1 MFTHSKIKFSNKSFR
16 NFLSS
21 EINYSFK
28 TISTNKEKKY
38 KIILS
43 LNTNKSCRLP
53 KVLHFLH
60 GQISNNLATICNL
73 SFSTGIFPVIVKI
86 DKIIPI
92 HKKNYKLEVYNY
104 RLILTYPILIKFLK
118 NSFTADQKNFLKKRN
133 ALLQIVWIQKRF
145 PHEPCHFNF
154 ARKHTESTK

>member
-1 MFTHSKIKFSNKSFR
+1 MFTHSKIKFSNKPFR

-21 EINYSFK
+21 EINYSFI
-28 TISTNKEKKY
+28 TISTNKEKKN

-43 LNTNKSCRLP
+43 PTTNKSCRPNTILT

-73 SFSTGIFPVIVKI
+73 LFFTGIFPVIVKT
-86 DKIIPI
+86 DKFIPI

-104 RLILTYPILIKFLK
+104 RLIFTYPILIKFLK
-118 NSFTADQKNFLKKRN
+118 NSFTADQR
-133 ALLQIVWIQKRF
+133 I
-145 PHEPCHFNF
+145 
-154 ARKHTESTK
+154 S